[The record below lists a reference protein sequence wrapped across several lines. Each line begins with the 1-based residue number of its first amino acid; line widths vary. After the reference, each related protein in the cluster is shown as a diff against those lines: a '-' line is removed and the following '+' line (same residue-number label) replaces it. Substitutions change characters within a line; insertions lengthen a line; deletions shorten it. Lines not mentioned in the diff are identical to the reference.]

1 MTTLNNV
8 AKTAAS
14 NIGTL
19 LVRIWDVS
27 NKTLKHHNYHGLWR
41 LTLLTSMI
49 QVCIIQIIY
58 VDTYSDG
65 PKWTSLTERLSPCLC
80 PQIAGLFPVN
90 LLPKGKE
97 EMVRRPS
104 KKDLAL

>member
-1 MTTLNNV
+1 VTTLNNV

-49 QVCIIQIIY
+49 QVCII
-58 VDTYSDG
+58 
-65 PKWTSLTERLSPCLC
+65 
-80 PQIAGLFPVN
+80 
-90 LLPKGKE
+90 
-97 EMVRRPS
+97 
-104 KKDLAL
+104 